1 MAKYQIFTDS
11 SSDLTPELRKQHN
24 LEYFY
29 FGLVV
34 DGVEYRADIDW
45 KAYTAAAGQAAER
58 KTIRRFVWSWQKKDL
73 PFFVPNTPL
82 CPARI

>member
-34 DGVEYRADIDW
+34 DGVEYRADLDW
-45 KAYTAAAGQAAER
+45 KDYSVE
-58 KTIRRFVWSWQKKDL
+58 KF
-73 PFFVPNTPL
+73 
-82 CPARI
+82 